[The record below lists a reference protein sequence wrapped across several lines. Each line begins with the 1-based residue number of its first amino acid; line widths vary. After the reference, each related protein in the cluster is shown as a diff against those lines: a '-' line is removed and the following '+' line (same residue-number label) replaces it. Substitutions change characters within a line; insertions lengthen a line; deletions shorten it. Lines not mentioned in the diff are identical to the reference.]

1 MVYRKKR
8 KDTKIDNIS
17 GIPDQVKK
25 KYRSDSHLDTIL
37 GREHVTTLHQLKKK
51 YQDNSRC

>member
-1 MVYRKKR
+1 MVFRKKR
-8 KDTKIDNIS
+8 KDAKIENIS

-37 GREHVTTLHQLKKK
+37 EREHVTTLYQLKKK
-51 YQDNSRC
+51 YQGNSRC